1 MEKTFEGDGSLDV
14 DGGEVIT
21 IYGGTD
27 RQNDPDEIPL
37 SEIIA
42 RSAPTSPRPTDPLPG
57 PIPQRQPAS

>member
-21 IYGGTD
+21 IYGGTG
-27 RQNDPDEIPL
+27 RQRDPDEIPL

-42 RSAPTSPRPTDPLPG
+42 RISVQIAMHHGEHR
-57 PIPQRQPAS
+57 